1 MKLENVK
8 AVITGAGSGLGEGTA
23 KYLNNRGAKIL
34 LIDLNE
40 EGLKKVANE
49 LNAEFFVGDVS
60 NEAEMQK
67 AIENFEGINCL
78 VNCAGIA
85 VGAKV
90 VSSRGMHSLN
100 LFEKVLNV
108 NLIGSFN
115 MLRLCADKMQSN
127 DADHEGEKGVIIN
140 TASVAAYDGQIG
152 QAAYSASKGGIV
164 GMTLP
169 IARELAAHGIR
180 VNTIAPGLFSTP
192 MLSGMSEEVQKSL
205 IATTIFPKRLG
216 TSLEYAM
223 LVESILTNVLLNGE
237 TIRLDGS
244 VRLAPR

>member
-1 MKLENVK
+1 
-8 AVITGAGSGLGEGTA
+8 
-23 KYLNNRGAKIL
+23 

-49 LNAEFFVGDVS
+49 LNADYFAGDVS
-60 NEAEMQK
+60 NETEMQK
-67 AIENFEGINCL
+67 AIENFDGLNCL

-90 VSSRGMHSLN
+90 VSSRGMHSLS
-100 LFEKVLNV
+100 LFQKVLNV
-108 NLIGSFN
+108 NLLGSFN
-115 MLRLCADKMQSN
+115 MLRLCADKMQTN

-180 VNTIAPGLFSTP
+180 VNTIAPGLFLTP

-216 TSLEYAM
+216 TPLEYAM

>member
-23 KYLNNRGAKIL
+23 KYLNDRGAKLL

-67 AIENFEGINCL
+67 AIENFKGINCL

-108 NLIGSFN
+108 N
-115 MLRLCADKMQSN
+115 
-127 DADHEGEKGVIIN
+127 
-140 TASVAAYDGQIG
+140 
-152 QAAYSASKGGIV
+152 
-164 GMTLP
+164 
-169 IARELAAHGIR
+169 
-180 VNTIAPGLFSTP
+180 
-192 MLSGMSEEVQKSL
+192 
-205 IATTIFPKRLG
+205 
-216 TSLEYAM
+216 
-223 LVESILTNVLLNGE
+223 
-237 TIRLDGS
+237 
-244 VRLAPR
+244 

>member
-1 MKLENVK
+1 MILKNVK

-23 KYLNNRGAKIL
+23 RYLKERGAELL

-40 EGLKKVANE
+40 EGVKNVAGE
-49 LNAEFFVGDVS
+49 IGADYFVGDVS
-60 NEAEMQK
+60 NEEEMKK
-67 AIENFEGINCL
+67 AIKNFDGINCL

-90 VSSRGMHSLN
+90 VSSRGMHDLS
-100 LFEKVLNV
+100 LFEKVLKV

-127 DADHEGEKGVIIN
+127 NPDHEGEKGVIIN
-140 TASVAAYDGQIG
+140 TASVAAFDGQIG
-152 QAAYSASKGGIV
+152 QAAYAASKGGIA

-169 IARELAAHGIR
+169 IARELASNGIR
-180 VNTIAPGLFSTP
+180 VNTIAPGLFGTA
-192 MLSGMSEEVQKSL
+192 MLSGMSEEVQQSL
-205 IATTIFPKRLG
+205 IATTLFPKRLG
-216 TSLEYAM
+216 TPLEYAM
-223 LVESILTNVLLNGE
+223 LVESVLTNIMLNGE

-244 VRLAPR
+244 IRLAPR

>member
-1 MKLENVK
+1 MILKNVK

-23 KYLNNRGAKIL
+23 RYLKERGAELL

-40 EGLKKVANE
+40 EGVKNVAGE
-49 LNAEFFVGDVS
+49 IGADYFVGDVS
-60 NEAEMQK
+60 NEEEMKK
-67 AIENFEGINCL
+67 AIENFDGINCL

-90 VSSRGMHSLN
+90 VSSRGMHDLG
-100 LFEKVLNV
+100 LFEKVLKV

-115 MLRLCADKMQSN
+115 MLRLCADKMKNN
-127 DADHEGEKGVIIN
+127 DLDHEGEKGVVIN

-169 IARELAAHGIR
+169 IARELASNGIR
-180 VNTIAPGLFSTP
+180 VNTIAPGLFGTA
-192 MLSGMSEEVQKSL
+192 MLSGMSEEVQQSL
-205 IATTIFPKRLG
+205 IATTLFPKRLG
-216 TSLEYAM
+216 TPLEYAM
-223 LVESILTNVLLNGE
+223 LVESVLTNVMLNGE

-244 VRLAPR
+244 IRLAPR

>member
-23 KYLNNRGAKIL
+23 RYLSERGAELI

-40 EGLKKVANE
+40 EGLKKVAND
-49 LNAEFFVGDVS
+49 LGANYFVGDVS
-60 NEAEMQK
+60 NEIEMTK
-67 AIENFEGINCL
+67 AVKDFEGVNCL

-127 DADHEGEKGVIIN
+127 DPDHEGEKGVIIN

>member
-23 KYLNNRGAKIL
+23 RYLNDHGAKLL

-40 EGLKKVANE
+40 EGLKKVAND
-49 LNAEFFVGDVS
+49 LNADCFVGDVS
-60 NEAEMQK
+60 NESEMHK
-67 AIENFEGINCL
+67 AIENFDGLNCL

-90 VSSRGMHSLN
+90 VSSRGMHSLS
-100 LFEKVLNV
+100 LFQKVLNV
-108 NLIGSFN
+108 NLLGSFN
-115 MLRLCADKMQSN
+115 MLRLCADKMQTN

-169 IARELAAHGIR
+169 IARELATHGIR
-180 VNTIAPGLFSTP
+180 VNTIAPGLFLTP

-216 TSLEYAM
+216 TPLEYAM

>member
-1 MKLENVK
+1 MILKNVK

-23 KYLNNRGAKIL
+23 RYLKERGAELL

-40 EGLKKVANE
+40 EGLKNVAGE
-49 LNAEFFVGDVS
+49 IGADYFVGDVS
-60 NEAEMQK
+60 NEEEMKK
-67 AIENFEGINCL
+67 AIENFDGINCL

-90 VSSRGMHSLN
+90 VSSRGMHDLG
-100 LFEKVLNV
+100 LFEKVLKV

-115 MLRLCADKMQSN
+115 MLRLCADKMQNN
-127 DADHEGEKGVIIN
+127 DPDHEGEKGVVIN

-152 QAAYSASKGGIV
+152 QAAYAASKGGIV

-169 IARELAAHGIR
+169 IARELASNGIR
-180 VNTIAPGLFSTP
+180 VNTIAPGLFGTA
-192 MLSGMSEEVQKSL
+192 MLSGMSEEVQQSL
-205 IATTIFPKRLG
+205 IATTLFPKRLG
-216 TSLEYAM
+216 TPLEYAM
-223 LVESILTNVLLNGE
+223 LVESVLTNVMLNGE

-244 VRLAPR
+244 IRLAPK

>member
-23 KYLNNRGAKIL
+23 RYLNAHGAKLL

-40 EGLKKVANE
+40 EGLKKVAND
-49 LNAEFFVGDVS
+49 LNADYFVGDVS

-90 VSSRGMHSLN
+90 VSSRGMHSLS

-115 MLRLCADKMQSN
+115 MLRLCADKMQN
-127 DADHEGEKGVIIN
+127 NEADHEGEKGVVIN

-169 IARELAAHGIR
+169 IARELASHGIR

-205 IATTIFPKRLG
+205 IATTVFPKRLG
-216 TSLEYAM
+216 TPLEYAM

>member
-1 MKLENVK
+1 MILKNVK

-23 KYLNNRGAKIL
+23 RYLKERGAELL

-40 EGLKKVANE
+40 EGLKNVADE
-49 LNAEFFVGDVS
+49 IGADYFVGDVS
-60 NEAEMQK
+60 NEEEMKK
-67 AIENFEGINCL
+67 AIENFDGINCL

-90 VSSRGMHSLN
+90 VSSRGMHDLS
-100 LFEKVLNV
+100 LFEKVLKV

-127 DADHEGEKGVIIN
+127 NPDHEGEKGVIIN
-140 TASVAAYDGQIG
+140 TASVAAFDGQIG
-152 QAAYSASKGGIV
+152 QAAYAASKGGIA

-169 IARELAAHGIR
+169 IARELASNGIR
-180 VNTIAPGLFSTP
+180 VNTIAPGLFGTA
-192 MLSGMSEEVQKSL
+192 MLSGMSEEVQQSL
-205 IATTIFPKRLG
+205 IATTLFPKRLG
-216 TSLEYAM
+216 TPLEYAM
-223 LVESILTNVLLNGE
+223 LVESVLTNVMLNGE

-244 VRLAPR
+244 IRLAPR